1 MTLSSSSGSW
11 TVIRKWI
18 TAALSP
24 DWLSS
29 VQSGH
34 LKLFWNS
41 LSWIISSMP
50 PSLFSNTFYL
60 NYILFKSSWK
70 TVCPKQDVKH
80 GVIISICPVWT
91 LFTSHGIKLD
101 QTDTSLLL
109 IYKLRWLILI
119 KMFRTTCL
127 IDTHLVVESLLHH
140 QSVSLQVEQIF
151 RVHCDR
157 QSHIIHRA
165 DLHQLD
171 VRRVVLR
178 DRHRARRNRAHWERR
193 EAAGQ
198 SDRFWNIQDLQ
209 DGYEL
214 KWERFTTSWLVFKG
228 TVEVKPVVSEC

>member
-29 VQSGH
+29 IQSGD

-60 NYILFKSSWK
+60 NYILFNHPERQFVQNNTWNMEWLSPFVQFEHYLHHMGLNWIKQ
-70 TVCPKQDVKH
+70 TLVC
-80 GVIISICPVWT
+80 CW
-91 LFTSHGIKLD
+91 
-101 QTDTSLLL
+101 
-109 IYKLRWLILI
+109 
-119 KMFRTTCL
+119 CL

-157 QSHIIHRA
+157 QSHIIHWA

-198 SDRFWNIQDLQ
+198 SDRFWNTQDLQ

-214 KWERFTTSWLVFKG
+214 KEGKIYNILTRI
-228 TVEVKPVVSEC
+228 